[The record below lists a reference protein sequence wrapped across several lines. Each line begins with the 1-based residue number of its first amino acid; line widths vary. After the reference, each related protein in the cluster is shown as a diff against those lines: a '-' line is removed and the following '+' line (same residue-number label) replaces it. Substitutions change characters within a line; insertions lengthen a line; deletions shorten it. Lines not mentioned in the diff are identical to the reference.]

1 MGGLSNADAP
11 PRGDCRPVR
20 SLSVAWQTIDGE
32 TVLLRSSGK
41 ADQKELLG
49 LNEVGRRV
57 WEMADGANTID
68 AMVAAVAA
76 DYQVSVE
83 TARTDVL
90 RFIGELVSLGAL
102 RLEGD

>member
-1 MGGLSNADAP
+1 MSDADAP
-11 PRGDCRPVR
+11 PRGDSRPVR

-32 TVLLRSSGK
+32 TVLLRTK
-41 ADQKELLG
+41 EKTNDKELLG

-57 WEMADGANTID
+57 WEMADGANSID

-90 RFIGELVSLGAL
+90 RFVGELMSLGAL
-102 RLEGD
+102 HLGGD